1 MRISKDTTSETAA
14 RIVAPAPRRVCRTL
28 VGMCALA
35 LATTITACSVGSSP
49 HGELAQDKQTL
60 ASCDT
65 SAPPASDIQ
74 IDGTG
79 SSNTKTITEERMTA
93 IEQIVRTT
101 AICSGRVRVS
111 VFSGSSAATAT
122 LFDGPLPLHGA
133 TDNAKLKR
141 VGAVVDDAMT
151 EIRDAY
157 SPAVVG
163 LKGKGSDITAQYR
176 LAGEWSNQVGE
187 GFRLHLVLLT
197 DGFQNVGID
206 LGKQAISKREAAE
219 LANKTDV
226 PKLPGAS
233 VTVAGL
239 GRVSGSPPR
248 SDVVEGLVSFY
259 NALCKKTGAAKC
271 VSVTDYASE
280 GR

>member
-1 MRISKDTTSETAA
+1 MRLTIHTTTARLRRAPSRLSRRLRLATVVALAAATTTS
-14 RIVAPAPRRVCRTL
+14 
-28 VGMCALA
+28 
-35 LATTITACSVGSSP
+35 ACSVGSSP
-49 HGELAQDKQTL
+49 HGKLAQDKRIL
-60 ASCDT
+60 ASCDAA
-65 SAPPASDIQ
+65 APPASDIQ

-79 SSNTKTITEERMTA
+79 SSASKVITEERMAA

-101 AICSGRVRVS
+101 AICSGRLRVT
-111 VFSGSSAATAT
+111 VFSASSAATAM

-133 TDNAKLKR
+133 TDNARLKR
-141 VGAVVDDAMT
+141 VAKVVDDAMT
-151 EIRDAY
+151 GIRDAY
-157 SPAVVG
+157 GPAVAS

-197 DGFQNVGID
+197 DGFQNVGVD
-206 LGKQAISKREAAE
+206 LGKRAISKQEAVE

-239 GRVSGSPPR
+239 GRVAGSPPR
-248 SDVVEGLVSFY
+248 SDIVEGLVNFY
-259 NALCKKTGAAKC
+259 DALCKKTGAAKC
-271 VSVTDYASE
+271 VSVTDYTSE

>member
-1 MRISKDTTSETAA
+1 MRLTTHTTTSLRPDPT
-14 RIVAPAPRRVCRTL
+14 PSPRRFRLAAVA
-28 VGMCALA
+28 ALTV
-35 LATTITACSVGSSP
+35 ATTMTACAIDSSP

-79 SSNTKTITEERMTA
+79 SSDTKAITEERMAA

-101 AICSGRVRVS
+101 AICSGRLRVS
-111 VFSGSSAATAT
+111 MFSASSAGTVM
-122 LFDGPLPLHGA
+122 LFDRPLPLHGA
-133 TDNAKLKR
+133 TDNARLKR
-141 VGAVVDDAMT
+141 VPSVVDDTMT

-157 SPAVVG
+157 GPAVAG

-176 LAGEWSNQVGE
+176 LAGEWSNQLGDD
-187 GFRLHLVLLT
+187 FRLHLVLLT
-197 DGFQNVGID
+197 DGLQNVGID
-206 LGKQAISKREAAE
+206 LGKKAVSKQEAVE

-233 VTVAGL
+233 ITVAGL
-239 GRVSGSPPR
+239 GRVAGSPPG
-248 SDVVEGLVSFY
+248 SEVVEGLVNFY
-259 NALCKKTGAAKC
+259 DALCMKTGAAKC
-271 VSVTDYASE
+271 VSVTDYTSR